1 MPLSLHEY
9 HDCHNFMITTQLKGT
24 FWLTEDLTYLTLLI
38 ATV

>member
-9 HDCHNFMITTQLKGT
+9 HDCHIILKGT